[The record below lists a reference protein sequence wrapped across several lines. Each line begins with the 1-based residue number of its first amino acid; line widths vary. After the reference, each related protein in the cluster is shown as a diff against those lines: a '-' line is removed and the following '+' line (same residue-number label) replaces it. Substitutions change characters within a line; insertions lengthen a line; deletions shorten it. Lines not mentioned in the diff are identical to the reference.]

1 MIARVWHNT
10 TSASKGPDYLA
21 WLRVSVL
28 RNYISMSGNQKGRC
42 MHRTVENKAQF
53 YMVTLW
59 DDIHAATLGTARLS
73 MEEGGQIRIYCV
85 CAASSP
91 NT

>member
-1 MIARVWHNT
+1 
-10 TSASKGPDYLA
+10 
-21 WLRVSVL
+21 
-28 RNYISMSGNQKGRC
+28 